1 MNRNVPIEDMEE
13 PKGYNISLCF
23 EWMNWDSCL
32 TFEIVTDGAISDK
45 VAMVK
50 DLIDAWGGIVEM
62 EDDGTVVNLKQFKTA
77 YVVPSK
83 KNWNEVDPLK
93 KPTTLRV
100 VH

>member
-93 KPTTLRV
+93 KPTNLRV